1 MPMAGEEGARRLQL
15 YGRRRGR
22 RLRAGQQELLSE
34 LLPRLQIALPEP
46 GERLDLAALFPGPTA
61 DVWLEIGFG
70 GGEHLAWQAARHPE
84 IGFIGAEFFLNG
96 VASLLGHL
104 ARGAIG
110 NVRIHPGDARPLLK
124 GLPDR
129 SIGRAFLL
137 FPDPWPKARHAR
149 RRFVSTEN
157 LAELARILKAGAELR
172 IASDD
177 PGYVTWSL
185 EHLTRSPDFEWVAR
199 GPADWRS
206 RPEDWPPTRYEEKA
220 LKAGRKPAYL
230 RFRRRVEKS

>member
-1 MPMAGEEGARRLQL
+1 MAGTDGAERLQL

-22 RLRAGQQELLSE
+22 RLRVGQKALLEE
-34 LLPRLQIALPEP
+34 LLPKLKVALPAP
-46 GERLDLAALFPGPTA
+46 GERFEVSSLFGPQIG

-70 GGEHLAWQAARHPE
+70 GGEHLAWQAARHPA

-104 ARGAIG
+104 ARGGIG
-110 NVRIHPGDARPLLK
+110 NVRIHPDDARPLLNA
-124 GLPDR
+124 LADR

-149 RRFVSTEN
+149 RRFVGPEN

-177 PGYVTWSL
+177 PGYVSWTL
-185 EHLTRSPDFEWVAR
+185 EHLTRSPEFQWLAR
-199 GPADWRS
+199 GPSDWRV
-206 RPEDWPPTRYEEKA
+206 RPDDWPPTRYEEKA
-220 LKAGRKPAYL
+220 LKEGRRPAYL
-230 RFRRRVEKS
+230 RFRRREPGQ

>member
-1 MPMAGEEGARRLQL
+1 MAGTPEGARLQL

-22 RLRAGQQELLSE
+22 RLRTGQQELLAE
-34 LLPRLQIALPEP
+34 RLPKLRIALPEP
-46 GERLDLAALFPGPTA
+46 GERLDLSALFGPTVA
-61 DVWLEIGFG
+61 EVWLEIGFG

-96 VASLLGHL
+96 VVSLLGHL
-104 ARGAIG
+104 ARGGIG
-110 NVRIHPGDARPLLK
+110 NVRIHPDDARPLLHA
-124 GLPDR
+124 LPDQ

-149 RRFVSTEN
+149 RRFVSLQN

-177 PGYVTWSL
+177 PGYVAWSL
-185 EHLTRSPDFEWVAR
+185 EHLTRSPEFEWLAL
-199 GPADWRS
+199 GPSYWRE
-206 RPEDWPPTRYEEKA
+206 RPADWPPTRYEEKA
-220 LKAGRKPAYL
+220 IRAGRRPAYL
-230 RFRRRVEKS
+230 RFRRIARDS

>member
-1 MPMAGEEGARRLQL
+1 MADRDGAERLQL

-22 RLRAGQQELLSE
+22 RLRAGQQELLAE
-34 LLPRLQIALPEP
+34 LLPKLQITLPAP
-46 GERLDLAALFPGPTA
+46 GDRLDLGLPFGPQIG

-96 VASLLGHL
+96 VAGLLGHL
-104 ARGAIG
+104 ARGGIG
-110 NVRIHPGDARPLLK
+110 NVRIHPNDARPLLAA
-124 GLPDR
+124 LPEA

-149 RRFVSTEN
+149 RRFVGPEN
-157 LAELARILKAGAELR
+157 LAQLARILKPGAELR

-177 PGYVTWSL
+177 PGYIAWTL
-185 EHLTRSPDFEWVAR
+185 EHLTRSPEFEWLAR
-199 GPADWRS
+199 GPSDWRV
-206 RPEDWPPTRYEEKA
+206 RPEDWPATRYEEKA
-220 LKAGRKPAYL
+220 LKEGRRTVYL
-230 RFRRRVEKS
+230 RFGRRGPGE